1 MEHRTGET
9 NQGIDYEQKRLGKN
23 EVHHVYT
30 TLCREGVYYD
40 QRGSVVEGLWI
51 IEVQSIWGG
60 HRTGLYHMAVWYRT
74 RTQHNIRTRTR
85 IWKSRRFRE
94 IHRYLSVQFSTW
106 KMEHSIHQLS
116 WGFSSLYRL
125 LKLTEFG
132 VGIIFI
138 QILKIIHRRILP
150 LCTT

>member
-1 MEHRTGET
+1 MKG
-9 NQGIDYEQKRLGKN
+9 GISSSVDF
-23 EVHHVYT
+23 T
-30 TLCREGVYYD
+30 TLEQPRCMKWGRY
-40 QRGSVVEGLWI
+40 
-51 IEVQSIWGG
+51 EVQSIWGG

-106 KMEHSIHQLS
+106 KMEHSSHQLS

-138 QILKIIHRRILP
+138 QILKIIHNTSTTLP
-150 LCTT
+150 RWSSYTPSLHNVVYTWCTSLFPSLFCS